1 MLRLKRIMA
10 VCLLLSLA
18 ACARLGPTTTT
29 SPQRITQAPAV
40 TTSAALSAT
49 DVTDF
54 LDAGVAAKLSEKERM
69 EAASA
74 QFYALQFGRPA
85 APRSWQGDA
94 GSSGKVTVGPYVRVN
109 QLDCRDYSHEVTV
122 NKEST
127 VSSGTACREQT
138 GSWKAV

>member
-1 MLRLKRIMA
+1 MLTLKRIMA
-10 VCLLLSLA
+10 VCLLFSLA
-18 ACARLGPTTTT
+18 ACARLGPTTT
-29 SPQRITQAPAV
+29 SQQRITQAPAV

-54 LDAGVAAKLSEKERM
+54 LDAGVASKLSEKERM

-85 APRSWQGDA
+85 APRSWHGDA

-109 QLDCRDYSHEVTV
+109 QLDCRDFSHEVTV
-122 NKEST
+122 NKESF
-127 VSSGTACREQT
+127 VSSGTACREQA
-138 GSWKAV
+138 GGWKAV